1 MRVTEPHAIFFT
13 ENKMKTILFGLAI
26 ALAPATAFAADTPT
40 KACCCCK
47 DMKDCCCDKKGDEK
61 HEHPEGQH

>member
-1 MRVTEPHAIFFT
+1 
-13 ENKMKTILFGLAI
+13 MKTLLLGLAI
-26 ALAPATAFAADTPT
+26 ALAPTAAFAADTPT

-47 DMKDCCCDKKGDEK
+47 DMKECCCEKKGDEK